1 MVKKCASMMFVLVL
15 TLSSIAFAD
24 GTIVSA
30 AVSNDSEISAVHAK
44 VNQSFPSII
53 VNDIRRTDVKGL
65 YELEAGDGILY
76 YYPEKELIFA
86 GELYN
91 KEGKSLT
98 AERVEAIV
106 ERKLKELPLDK
117 AIKTGSGPNTVIEF
131 IDPDCPYCRKAYE
144 WFKTKTGI
152 TRYTFL
158 TPIPQLHPKATEKS
172 EYVLSQKTPESRVA
186 ALHDVMEGKLDNKT
200 LEGINEDGKKAVELH
215 KSLGRKVGL
224 NGTPLFFVNG
234 KMISGADYPG
244 IEQNLQR

>member
-1 MVKKCASMMFVLVL
+1 MVKKFASMLFVLVL
-15 TLSSIAFAD
+15 SISSIAFAD
-24 GTIVSA
+24 GTSVS
-30 AVSNDSEISAVHAK
+30 AVSNDSEISAVRAK
-44 VNQSFPSII
+44 VNQSFPRII

-65 YELEAGDGILY
+65 YELETADSILY
-76 YYPEKELIFA
+76 YYPDKELIFA

-152 TRYTFL
+152 TKYTYL
-158 TPIPQLHPKATEKS
+158 TPLPQLHPKATEKS
-172 EYVLSQKTPESRVA
+172 EYVLSQKTPESQAA
-186 ALHDVMEGKLDNKT
+186 ALRDALEGKLDNKT
-200 LEGINEDGKKAVELH
+200 LEGINDDGKKAVELH

-234 KMISGADYPG
+234 KMVSGADYPS
-244 IEQNLQR
+244 IEKNLQK